1 MAKKAVK
8 KYVCP
13 YCKEKGETR
22 EISTAGMRMHVATK
36 HPEKLDAWLKS
47 KNTAK
52 PSESN
57 TTEGTEKVKEGGD
70 GAASSKEDDSFRL
83 PELLI

>member
-1 MAKKAVK
+1 MVK

-13 YCKEKGETR
+13 YCKKKGVTR
-22 EISTAGMRMHVATK
+22 KISTAGMQMHVATQ

-47 KNTAK
+47 KNTVK

-57 TTEGTEKVKEGGD
+57 TTGEKEKIKEGGD
-70 GAASSKEDDSFRL
+70 GAGSSKEDDSFRL
-83 PELLI
+83 PETII

>member
-1 MAKKAVK
+1 MVK

-13 YCKEKGETR
+13 YCQEKGETR

-47 KNTAK
+47 RDAAK
-52 PSESN
+52 SPGSGTPGE
-57 TTEGTEKVKEGGD
+57 TEKVKEGGD
-70 GAASSKEDDSFRL
+70 GGESSKEDDSFRL
-83 PELLI
+83 PETII